1 MSLRIKLAAMR
12 VIKEVNGGLH
22 DHVSVYRC
30 VGSFGI
36 SVFYQPRRRC
46 RSKASLVIGS
56 ESQAALHSG
65 ATAHIAQPSAGIV
78 FRFCTSDAVIV
89 ATSPDHPRSGPVARR
104 CHGVNVEIE
113 NNRLRKEKIQ
123 V

>member
-1 MSLRIKLAAMR
+1 MR

-30 VGSFGI
+30 IGSFGI
-36 SVFYQPRRRC
+36 SVFYQPRRCC

-89 ATSPDHPRSGPVARR
+89 GYEPRPPPVGARGAEMPR
-104 CHGVNVEIE
+104 CEC
-113 NNRLRKEKIQ
+113 
-123 V
+123 